1 MAWDETKN
9 PRDSDGRFSD
19 GNGSSLS
26 KTEWRLYYKKLS
38 ALKVKRGAEYMN
50 SGGIPT
56 IRIDDKL
63 IISSGTFENPKVDVI
78 IPIIGKDKWHK

>member
-1 MAWDETKN
+1 
-9 PRDSDGRFSD
+9 
-19 GNGSSLS
+19 
-26 KTEWRLYYKKLS
+26 
-38 ALKVKRGAEYMN
+38 MN